1 VYPRPGTADKGNVR
15 KVAAEMAI
23 WYNLFPTGPLT
34 SEASMRHLFTALLV
48 VLPSAARADVD
59 FARDVLPIL
68 ADKCFHCHGPDEK
81 ARKAK
86 LRLDTKDGAA
96 KVITPGKSS
105 KSELFTRVS
114 STDVAEVMPPPD
126 SNRTLT
132 AKQKETLK
140 AWIDGGAK
148 WGQHW
153 AYTAL
158 SGNVQVPGSKY
169 QARNPIDQFV
179 FSRVE
184 KDGLK
189 PSPEATKEAW
199 LRRVTFDLTG
209 LPSTLAEI
217 DAFLKDDKPTA
228 YETVVDR
235 LLASPRYGERMATD
249 WLDLARFADTHGYQS
264 DRHRPMWPYR
274 DWVIRAFNKN
284 QPFDQFLTDQ
294 LAGDLRPNPTKEQ
307 RLATAFNRLHMQ
319 NEEGGVVEEE
329 FRVAYVVDRVTTFG
343 TAFLGQTFECSRCHD
358 HKYDPITQKD
368 FYRLFAFFQNIDECG
383 QTTYFTNAMPVPAL
397 LLSTDE
403 QDKKIGE
410 LWKAVAASEATA
422 KQVRESAREAFAR
435 WERPKVWPVP
445 RPVAAYPF
453 DEWKGNDIAN
463 AIDPKQPGKGHDG
476 PKPTDGR
483 TGMGAELNGDNGF
496 EFPGVGH
503 FKRSDPFSLALWLN
517 TPNHPK
523 RAVVVHHSRAPVDA
537 GSRGYELLL
546 EDGHVAVGLHH
557 MWPGNSLK
565 VRTKA
570 AVPVNQWQ
578 HVAVSYDGTS
588 RAAGV
593 TVYVNGSRQELE
605 VIRDKLTKDIDY
617 GGGEPNL
624 AIGYRFRDNG
634 FKGGKVDEFRV
645 FDRAITALEA
655 AALAGAKVEATAADV
670 LELFLHT
677 AHEPY
682 RKALADLRQARR
694 AHADYVNPIPDVM
707 VMQEDPAPKPAFVL
721 KRGAYDAPGEAVSA
735 DTPAALPA
743 FGDLPR
749 NRLGLAT
756 WLTHPGHPLT
766 ARVTVNRLWQQMFGQ
781 GLVETSDNFGT
792 TGTPPTH
799 PELLDWLARDF
810 IAHGWDTKRA
820 LKQTALSATYRQSS
834 KVNAGLLAK
843 DPYNHLLARAPAR
856 RLTAEMLRDQALAV
870 SGLLVEKQGGPSVY
884 PYQPAGLWDEAMGR
898 PHYPQSKGAD
908 LYRRSLYTY
917 AKRTAP
923 HPQMT
928 TFDAADRSVCTAR
941 RQATST
947 PLQALALLNDPQVVE
962 AARFLGQRLL
972 IEGGATT
979 GERAAWAFRLVTG
992 RTASDR
998 EVALLA
1004 AVFDEQRAEYAKDVK
1019 AAEKL
1024 LAVGESK
1031 PDAKL
1036 DKLDLAAATQLALAI
1051 LNVDEA
1057 VNRR

>member
-1 VYPRPGTADKGNVR
+1 
-15 KVAAEMAI
+15 
-23 WYNLFPTGPLT
+23 
-34 SEASMRHLFTALLV
+34 MRRLLV
-48 VLPSAARADVD
+48 LLLFVLPPAVRADVD

-81 ARKAK
+81 GRKVK

-96 KVITPGKSS
+96 KVLTPGKSGE
-105 KSELFTRVS
+105 SELFTRVS
-114 STDVAEVMPPPD
+114 SADAGEVMPPPD

-140 AWIDGGAK
+140 AWIDAGAK

-153 AYTAL
+153 AYTPLARQFH
-158 SGNVQVPGSKY
+158 QVPSSKF
-169 QARNPIDQFV
+169 QVRNEIDQFV
-179 FSRVE
+179 FSRLE
-184 KDGLK
+184 KEGLK
-189 PSPEATKEAW
+189 PSAEATKEAW

-209 LPSTLAEI
+209 LPPTLAEI
-217 DAFLKDDKPTA
+217 DAFLKDDRPTA
-228 YETVVDR
+228 YEAVVDR
-235 LLASPRYGERMATD
+235 LLASPRYGERMAVD

-274 DWVIRAFNKN
+274 DWVIRAFNRN

-383 QTTYFTNAMPVPAL
+383 QTTYFTNAMPVPTL

-403 QDKKIGE
+403 QDKKLAKLRADIAAQEAYGAK
-410 LWKAVAASEATA
+410 LKA
-422 KQVRESAREAFAR
+422 ESRKGFDTWLTHHRTGNA
-435 WERPKVWPVP
+435 PVP
-445 RPVAAYPF
+445 GADASFSF
-453 DEWKGNDIAN
+453 DDLA
-463 AIDPKQPGKGHDG
+463 DPKAAGKPHDG
-476 PKPTDGR
+476 PKATAGKV
-483 TGMGAELNGDNGF
+483 GKGAELNGDNGF

-503 FKRSDPFSLALWLN
+503 FHRAEPFSLALWVR
-517 TPNHPK
+517 PPGKHAP
-523 RAVVVHHSRAPVDA
+523 RAVVVHHSKAPVDA

-570 AVPVNQWQ
+570 KLSANEWQ
-578 HVAVSYDGTS
+578 HVAFTYDGSS
-588 RAAGV
+588 RAAGLA
-593 TVYVNGSRQELE
+593 VYVDGRPAAVE
-605 VIRDKLTKDIDY
+605 VLRDKLTKDITY

-624 AIGYRFRDNG
+624 AIGYRFRDTG
-634 FKGGKVDEFRV
+634 FKGGAVDEFRV
-645 FDRAITALEA
+645 FGQQLTPLEVAAIAGRPD
-655 AALAGAKVEATAADV
+655 LADAWTTPADKLTAAQKDG
-670 LELFLHT
+670 LFEYFF
-677 AHEPY
+677 AHESRLAVGFRIGLEKMRDEE
-682 RKALADLRQARR
+682 RKL
-694 AHADYVNPIPDVM
+694 VEPIPEVM
-707 VMQEDPAPKPAFVL
+707 VMQEEPTPKPAFVL
-721 KRGAYDAPGEAVSA
+721 KRGAYDAPGEAVTA

-743 FGDLPR
+743 FGDRPR
-749 NRLGLAT
+749 NRLGLAQ
-756 WLTHPGHPLT
+756 WLTHPDHPLT
-766 ARVTVNRLWQQMFGQ
+766 ARVTVNRLWQQMFGR

-820 LKQTALSATYRQSS
+820 LKQMALSATYRQAS
-834 KVNAGLLAK
+834 KVNAELLAK

-947 PLQALALLNDPQVVE
+947 PLQALALLNDPQFVE

-972 IEGGATT
+972 TDGGATT
-979 GERAAWAFRLVTG
+979 AERAGWAFRLVTG
-992 RTASDR
+992 RKASDR

-1004 AVFDEQRAEYAKDVK
+1004 AVFDEQRAEYANDPK
-1019 AAEKL
+1019 AADKL
-1024 LAVGESK
+1024 LAVGEGK

-1036 DKLDLAAATQLALAI
+1036 DKLDLSAATQLALAI
-1051 LNVDEA
+1051 LNTDEA